1 VTTSVCIP
9 SSGLVTPNV
18 VSDNVEIAA
27 IGLVSGIFFY
37 RIIQVASLKCGYES
51 IRIIQEKVF
60 SDMKKLALF

>member
-37 RIIQVASLKCGYES
+37 KNNTSCKPEMWI
-51 IRIIQEKVF
+51 
-60 SDMKKLALF
+60 